1 MVVDLGT
8 IKIFQIPTLN
18 PDIYIYMDFNIENM
32 EVGRLLMVVDLG
44 TIKILQ
50 IPTLNPDIYM
60 DFNIENMQ
68 VGR

>member
-1 MVVDLGT
+1 
-8 IKIFQIPTLN
+8 
-18 PDIYIYMDFNIENM
+18 MDFNIENM